1 MFVRKS
7 KIATVI
13 KKERQK
19 ERVTCEKNYDQ
30 KFVKLQ
36 KKLDTKQKTSINNI
50 KQEHKIEMLQKEKD
64 IRQLKKEIELNQIKY
79 REIRK
84 REKHLENLTFEVED
98 VVDSMVI
105 KVQESLQPFYRT
117 RSKVETIM
125 RKSNREHDKVESIFR
140 AVK

>member
-1 MFVRKS
+1 MLVRKS
-7 KIATVI
+7 KIAHVI

-19 ERVTCEKNYDQ
+19 ERETCEKNYEQQFKKLKKKFENDQ
-30 KFVKLQ
+30 KTFVN
-36 KKLDTKQKTSINNI
+36 SI
-50 KQEHKIEMLQKEKD
+50 KQEHKIELLQKEKE
-64 IRQLKKEIELNQIKY
+64 IKKLKKEIEANQIKY

-84 REKHLENLTFEVED
+84 REKHLEDLTFEVED

-125 RKSNREHDKVESIFR
+125 RKSDREHEKVESIFR